1 MSAPYREEPATPAAI
16 VDRAHVAPE
25 SGERAERIRSTGWPE
40 TISSSFHATTG
51 RLAPADAMAGE
62 DAVTPPGVSETWTFR
77 DHEAPRD
84 AEAEAKIWY
93 WDVAFRQSSQT
104 AYTVPDPSTAR
115 TGWWAVALPGASST
129 RTLARHVSPASGE
142 RAAKMSQFPFRRS
155 RYAPYP
161 PAPPGP
167 AAPGGRRGG
176 TAAGASSTRTD
187 GLHDAPSSTERE

>member
-1 MSAPYREEPATPAAI
+1 
-16 VDRAHVAPE
+16 
-25 SGERAERIRSTGWPE
+25 
-40 TISSSFHATTG
+40 
-51 RLAPADAMAGE
+51 MAGE

-104 AYTVPDPSTAR
+104 AYTVPAPSTAR

-129 RTLARHVSPASGE
+129 RTPARHVSPASGE

-155 RYAPYP
+155 RYATYTSD
-161 PAPPGP
+161 PPGP
-167 AAPGGRRGG
+167 TATSGSKAG
-176 TAAGASSTRTD
+176 TAAGAAATR
-187 GLHDAPSSTERE
+187 A